1 MQQQMDLF
9 VVLMEMNAIDKIK
22 SEIDSLKEF
31 DYIQT
36 SLCTV
41 EKAKELYVVK
51 TNDFEECFRN
61 KNELL
66 EFVERGSAQG
76 WDFVYELQQ

>member
-9 VVLMEMNAIDKIK
+9 GVLMEMSAIDKIRN
-22 SEIDSLKEF
+22 EIDSLRDFE
-31 DYIQT
+31 YIQT

-41 EKAKELYVVK
+41 EKAKELYAVK

-61 KNELL
+61 KTELL
-66 EFVERGSAQG
+66 AFVERGSAQG
-76 WDFVYELQQ
+76 WDFVYELQ

>member
-9 VVLMEMNAIDKIK
+9 GVLMEMNAIDKIK
-22 SEIDSLKEF
+22 SKIDSLKEF

-51 TNDFEECFRN
+51 TNDFEECFRS
-61 KNELL
+61 KSKLL
-66 EFVERGSAQG
+66 DFVERGSREG

>member
-9 VVLMEMNAIDKIK
+9 GVLLEINAIDKIRN
-22 SEIDSLKEF
+22 EIDSLRDFE
-31 DYIQT
+31 YIQT

-61 KNELL
+61 KTELL
-66 EFVERGSAQG
+66 AFVERGSAQG
-76 WDFVYELQQ
+76 WDFVYELQ